1 MAFFKIVLLSS
12 FVAFM
17 AGLET
22 AETSYYIDAG
32 SSLSIAGS
40 SNVNKFTCNCSEQFS
55 KGSIRFELQDGGK
68 TLRFSHAGLHLR
80 SKSLDC
86 GNPQMNKDMYK
97 TLRADQHPG
106 IRIELTRAQ
115 LQEAELVTGK
125 DWSPLKASSQLTI
138 AGVTQSV
145 VFDVK
150 AKRIAPDRIRLTTSK
165 EVLMTDFGMEPPTAM
180 LGLVKVNNTIRINMD
195 LIVVVA

>member
-1 MAFFKIVLLSS
+1 MAFFKIALLSS
-12 FVAFM
+12 VM
-17 AGLET
+17 ALFARFESGET
-22 AETSYYIDAG
+22 AFYIDAG

-40 SNVNKFTCNCSEQFS
+40 SNVNKFKCNCLEQFS
-55 KGSIRFELQDGGK
+55 KTSIRFEEQEGGK
-68 TLRFSHAGLHLR
+68 ALRFTNAGLSLR

-86 GNPQMNKDMYK
+86 GNQQMNKDMYK
-97 TLRADQHPG
+97 TLRADQHPS

-115 LQEAELVTGK
+115 LLDADIPVGS
-125 DWSPLKASSQLTI
+125 DWTPLKATSHLTI
-138 AGVTQSV
+138 AGVTKPV

-195 LIVVVA
+195 LIVVVV